1 MGFNWMKEIDLT
13 DVDYQGFDIVT
24 DLILDNRKNMGK
36 RISVLINWI

>member
-1 MGFNWMKEIDLT
+1 VGFNWMKEIDLT